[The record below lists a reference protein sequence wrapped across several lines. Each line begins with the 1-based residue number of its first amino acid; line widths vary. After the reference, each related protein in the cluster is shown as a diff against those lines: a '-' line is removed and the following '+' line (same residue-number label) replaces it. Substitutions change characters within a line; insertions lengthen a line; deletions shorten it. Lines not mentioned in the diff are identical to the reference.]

1 MHQSRTRNP
10 QKPASQPALLKKTF
24 VHSDIYNYSTRQNKV
39 EQGRTV
45 DQRCVK
51 GILPTIFRYIESD
64 KLIFS
69 KAVLPKKYFWLKDLQ
84 EYLSVVHSKIDID
97 DFWLITTTIAH
108 IPKTVRNCFTY
119 GYLIPIF
126 KGRPLRARLWMCVIC
141 KFDMQFYIEW
151 F

>member
-1 MHQSRTRNP
+1 MVCTYRVASSEVKSKNFLPPSSRWNNI
-10 QKPASQPALLKKTF
+10 S
-24 VHSDIYNYSTRQNKV
+24 
-39 EQGRTV
+39 
-45 DQRCVK
+45 CVK